1 MRKAKDVRAEKNAP
15 PPRELKKSGGVL
27 PKILEMA
34 THTGS
39 LHAQRVRCGKANC
52 KCARGQ
58 LHEGYYYFFWSN
70 SSGAFKRYVRRADVP
85 AVRAVIE
92 RRRQSE
98 AAFRSELR
106 QAQAELW
113 RLLKSLR

>member
-1 MRKAKDVRAEKNAP
+1 MRKAKDVRAERNAP
-15 PPRELKKSGGVL
+15 PPRELKKSGAVL
-27 PKILEMA
+27 PKILEVA
-34 THTGS
+34 EHTGS

-58 LHEGYYYFFWSN
+58 LHEGYYFFWSN
-70 SSGAFKRYVRRADVP
+70 SAGAFKRYVRRTDVP
-85 AVRAVIE
+85 TVRAVIE
-92 RRRQSE
+92 RRKQRV

-106 QAQAELW
+106 QAHAELW

>member
-1 MRKAKDVRAEKNAP
+1 MRKAKDVRAERNTP
-15 PPRELKKSGGVL
+15 PPREVKKSGAVL
-27 PKILEMA
+27 PKILEVA
-34 THTGS
+34 AHTGS
-39 LHAQRVRCGKANC
+39 LQAQRVRCGKANC

-70 SSGAFKRYVRRADVP
+70 HSGACKRYVRRADVP
-85 AVRAVIE
+85 AVRAIIE
-92 RRRQSE
+92 RRKQRE

-106 QAQAELW
+106 QAHAELW